1 MAERAVIHQN
11 GGQGCGEPRGEP
23 GNNGEQGHSAGL
35 LLASCRQT
43 MGWTLMQLERRSGIP
58 RSEFRCW
65 ARGQAAMPVEVRV
78 WLCALR
84 ALHRQYPSP
93 LSASVRMGGNRPPMG
108 PREVARACLV
118 IGWSERVLAER
129 MGEHRTHL
137 RRLLERGERLDPRR
151 SRWLDHLEDGHL
163 TWSRP

>member
-11 GGQGCGEPRGEP
+11 GGQGCGELRGERRD
-23 GNNGEQGHSAGL
+23 NGEQMQSPGL
-35 LLASCRQT
+35 LLVSCRQT
-43 MGWTLMQLERRSGIP
+43 IGWTLMQMERRSGIP
-58 RSEFRCW
+58 RSEFRRW
-65 ARGQAAMPVEVRV
+65 ERGQAAMPVEVRA

-84 ALHRQYPSP
+84 ALHRQYASP
-93 LSASVRMGGNRPPMG
+93 LSASVRMGGNRQPMG

-137 RRLLERGERLDPRR
+137 RRLMERGERLTPRR